1 MFFSVVGSLIISS
14 VLLTDSISSSSFSRV
29 LPPAAISQSP
39 VVGPCCPVRPDI
51 RSTAPLPHPQGLGGG
66 RGNATL
72 VIGKLRGPE
81 TRMLYEA
88 VQLGTAGNP
97 VGDHSRCVR
106 PAVCERIEGG
116 SGVPEQFFKATDAV
130 AICSD

>member
-39 VVGPCCPVRPDI
+39 AVGPCCPVRPDI

-81 TRMLYEA
+81 TRMLYKA
-88 VQLGTAGNP
+88 VQLGTAGKSVP
-97 VGDHSRCVR
+97 GTKLL
-106 PAVCERIEGG
+106 AWVCGEWMGCCR
-116 SGVPEQFFKATDAV
+116 GVYFSTKFA
-130 AICSD
+130 